1 MKAIVNEKT
10 TKEKKGFW
18 SAFITFL
25 AMGGFLVVLIVG
37 VVVAVIVSSLI
48 N

>member
-1 MKAIVNEKT
+1 MNEKT

-18 SAFITFL
+18 SAFINFL